1 MVVNCLTQSKYRTQC
16 ERRKNEWASSIS
28 TYSSVRYLSTS
39 GARLQL
45 CQICPDPRTRFP
57 LDWRFE
63 SVHKY
68 LHHVSHRDR
77 TLVLIFRAEYAATG
91 KLTVT
96 MTWQLWRKPR
106 KCFSVSY
113 SSTFG
118 LPWFPRTNEP
128 LTMSLTQSIPT
139 LARMCL
145 LSSFTLKGTACRYNM
160 WEATSMCCW
169 WAFM

>member
-45 CQICPDPRTRFP
+45 CQTCPDPRTRFP

-68 LHHVSHRDR
+68 LHHVSHVICCYWEVNCYYDM
-77 TLVLIFRAEYAATG
+77 TAMKKTQKMFQCQLLQHIWTSLISQNQWAFN
-91 KLTVT
+91 
-96 MTWQLWRKPR
+96 
-106 KCFSVSY
+106 
-113 SSTFG
+113 
-118 LPWFPRTNEP
+118 NEP
-128 LTMSLTQSIPT
+128 DTVNPHIGKDVSFVIFHPEGY
-139 LARMCL
+139 CL
-145 LSSFTLKGTACRYNM
+145 
-160 WEATSMCCW
+160 
-169 WAFM
+169 

>member
-1 MVVNCLTQSKYRTQC
+1 MVVNCLTQSKYRKQC

-45 CQICPDPRTRFP
+45 CQTCPDPRTRFP

-68 LHHVSHRDR
+68 LHHVSHG
-77 TLVLIFRAEYAATG
+77 ICCYWE
-91 KLTVT
+91 VT
-96 MTWQLWRKPR
+96 CYYDMTAMKKTQKMFQCQLLQHIW
-106 KCFSVSY
+106 
-113 SSTFG
+113 T
-118 LPWFPRTNEP
+118 FPRTNEP